1 MSFPSIEVRLIAT
14 FKQGLKEAVSDYN
27 GLDWDDVDPITV
39 QKLLLMGIREF
50 GLEDEVT
57 IQWYADGDVLAVL
70 EPGNSLPDRVE
81 GQIESPREIAI
92 TGEDGG
98 EYPTV
103 DEVATFYNPE
113 KGEGARLGS
122 RSETMPEIIQADTF
136 QWLQEYYE
144 SRDGP
149 FKDLYL
155 ANLDIHLHNY
165 QSKKACTPE
174 EDVEFPDDLIEPLEE
189 ATDEMKRELL
199 RYRIFDGMGPYVTEF
214 RRVAVTIMEWCEE
227 QDTRSMD
234 EETRDEYVP
243 LLSHLNTFYYQGL
256 WKPIARM
263 MAVYTVEGPAA
274 HFERAADWGRLDTVR
289 DKYLD
294 VFGRFQETA
303 NDYRI
308 ELDIREERLPEVWI
322 KKEDISKE
330 EVLNWDIE
338 DSLSKEEVRT
348 ISDDDPAADLLG

>member
-14 FKQGLKEAVSDYN
+14 FKEGLKEAVSDYN
-27 GLDWDDVDPITV
+27 GLDWDDVDSITE
-39 QKLLLMGIREF
+39 QKFLLMGIREF
-50 GLEDEVT
+50 GFEDEVT

-70 EPGNSLPDRVE
+70 EPGNRLPDQDE
-81 GQIESPREIAI
+81 GHIESPREIAI
-92 TGEDGG
+92 TGEGGG

-113 KGEGARLGS
+113 KGEVARLGG
-122 RSETMPEIIQADTF
+122 RNETMPEIIQADTF

-144 SRDGP
+144 NRDGP
-149 FKDLYL
+149 FKGLYL

-165 QSKKACTPE
+165 QCREACTPE
-174 EDVEFPDDLIEPLEE
+174 EDVEFPDNLVQPLVE

-199 RYRIFDGMGPYVTEF
+199 RYRIFDGMGPYVTKF

-227 QDTRSMD
+227 QDIRSMD
-234 EETRDEYVP
+234 EEARAEYEP
-243 LLSHLNTFYYQGL
+243 LLSHLNTFYYQAL
-256 WKPIARM
+256 WKPISRII
-263 MAVYTVEGPAA
+263 AVYTIEGPAA

-289 DKYLD
+289 EKYLD
-294 VFGRFQETA
+294 VFDRFQDRA
-303 NDYRI
+303 GDYGI

-330 EVLNWDIE
+330 EFLNWEIE
-338 DSLSKEEVRT
+338 DSLSKEEVKT

>member
-14 FKQGLKEAVSDYN
+14 FKEGLKEAVSDDN
-27 GLDWDDVDPITV
+27 SVDWDDVDPITE

-70 EPGNSLPDRVE
+70 EPGNRLPDQDE

-103 DEVATFYNPE
+103 DKVATFYHPD
-113 KGEGARLGS
+113 EGDVNRLGE
-122 RSETMPEIIQADTF
+122 RNEAMPEIIREDTF

-149 FKDLYL
+149 FKKLYQT
-155 ANLDIHLHNY
+155 NLDIHLHNY
-165 QSKKACTPE
+165 RCKKACNPNT
-174 EDVEFPDDLIEPLEE
+174 DVELPDDLVQPLVE

-214 RRVAVTIMEWCEE
+214 RRVAVSVMEWCEE
-227 QDTRSMD
+227 QEIRSMD
-234 EETRDEYVP
+234 EEDRVEYEP
-243 LLSHLNTFYYQGL
+243 LLSHLNTFYYQAL
-256 WKPIARM
+256 WKSITRII
-263 MAVYTVEGPAA
+263 AVYTIEGPEAY
-274 HFERAADWGRLDTVR
+274 FEQAADWGRLDTVR
-289 DKYLD
+289 EKYLE
-294 VFGRFQETA
+294 VFGQLEKRA
-303 NDYRI
+303 DDHGVN
-308 ELDIREERLPEVWI
+308 LGIREERLPELWI
-322 KKEDISKE
+322 KKEGISKE
-330 EVLNWDIE
+330 DFLNWDIE
-338 DSLSKEEVRT
+338 DSLPEEEVKT